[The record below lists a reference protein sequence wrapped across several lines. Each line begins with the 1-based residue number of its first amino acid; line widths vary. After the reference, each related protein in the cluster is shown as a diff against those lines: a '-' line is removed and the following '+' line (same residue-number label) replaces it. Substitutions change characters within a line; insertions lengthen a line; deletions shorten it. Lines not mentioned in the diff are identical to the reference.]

1 MNTDLANTKP
11 QVLLLI
17 SSGCNVCPSVLQA
30 LCDLLKEGFI
40 ASLTTINLSV
50 TPKATVKDYTAPS
63 NIKTVPWI
71 RIGEF
76 ELEGR
81 HSPSELRLWAERSN
95 HDSGWSYYFTYLIEN
110 SHRYKVAE
118 KIGQQENLINVLI
131 DLLGNTETDFGVRLG
146 IDAIFEDLAGSP
158 SLKTAIDA
166 LVSLSHHPEARI
178 RCDALHYL
186 ALTHSDEVV
195 PALRDGTQDDDLQV
209 RESANDAL
217 QSLLRKD

>member
-1 MNTDLANTKP
+1 MNTDLESTKP
-11 QVLLLI
+11 QALLLI

-30 LCDLLKEGFI
+30 LCDLLKEGLI
-40 ASLTTINLSV
+40 ASLETINLSIV
-50 TPKATVKDYTAPS
+50 PKAATRYDAR
-63 NIKTVPWI
+63 TVPWI
-71 RIGEF
+71 RIGEY

-110 SHRYKVAE
+110 SQRHKVTE
-118 KIGQQENLINVLI
+118 KIGQKENLINVLI

-146 IDAIFEDLAGSP
+146 IDAIFEDLAGSS
-158 SLKTAIDA
+158 SLKTAIGA

-195 PALRDGTQDDDLQV
+195 PALKDGTQDDDLQV
-209 RESANDAL
+209 RESASDAL